1 MGREA
6 QLSTDELRMKQE
18 RIPVRRMSV
27 TSLVTDRDV
36 HGGSGT
42 MYRFILDASLLDIL
56 DQPDAVLALLQR
68 QMDKITGYLV
78 TT

>member
-1 MGREA
+1 
-6 QLSTDELRMKQE
+6 MKQE

-42 MYRFILDASLLDIL
+42 MHRFILDASLLDIL

-68 QMDKITGYLV
+68 QMDKITDDLI